1 MAGHGWI
8 RRVRWLG
15 AQGHAPRLVER
26 LIRKAELQ
34 ADIEP
39 VPGLRN
45 HFFLFNNGCLY
56 IPRNS
61 VWFCCYGPTLN
72 TLRRPSTSRAS
83 ELVLA
88 PMTPKVE
95 STLPAGAE
103 LVIIGAGVVGASTAF
118 WAARAGL
125 SPVVLEALPVPAAL
139 TTPVATGAFRLQFD
153 NREETELVRES
164 VDLILNFTEVTGEDS
179 RPLGVRQPGY
189 IWATTSEERAAA
201 QRRLVARQH
210 SWGQTD
216 IEILDGGEARRRFRY
231 LSPDVVQVRYRAG
244 DGFVDPRA
252 LTLGLLRASGAPVHT
267 SCRVVSLRD
276 RPSGGFEVGTDQG
289 TIRAEQVVLAAGPF
303 TGQLAALIG
312 LNLHLKVKPRH
323 KVVVPQLAR
332 VPPGAPMT
340 IDDDTGVHW
349 RPVLAGAHVLDAAP
363 RGPGREPVED
373 VPPDHDMAFRVLD
386 PSRSEA
392 AARIS
397 PFWGEAW
404 RRGEF
409 SWMVHSG
416 QYTMTPDHR
425 PLIGPTPIEGLW
437 VNTGYSGHGIMCS
450 PAGGRILADLITS
463 RLRDSPFSPDRT
475 FVQRNLDHI

>member
-1 MAGHGWI
+1 M
-8 RRVRWLG
+8 VSKVDG
-15 AQGHAPRLVER
+15 AL
-26 LIRKAELQ
+26 
-34 ADIEP
+34 P
-39 VPGLRN
+39 V
-45 HFFLFNNGCLY
+45 
-56 IPRNS
+56 
-61 VWFCCYGPTLN
+61 
-72 TLRRPSTSRAS
+72 
-83 ELVLA
+83 
-88 PMTPKVE
+88 
-95 STLPAGAE
+95 GAE

-118 WAARAGL
+118 WAARAGM
-125 SPVVLEALPVPAAL
+125 SPVVVEALPVPAAL

-153 NREETELVRES
+153 NPEETELVRES
-164 VDLILNFTEVTGEDS
+164 VDLILNFSEITGQDS

-189 IWATTSEERAAA
+189 IWATTYEERAER

-216 IEILDGGEARRRFRY
+216 IEILDGDEARRRFPY

-252 LTLGLLRASGAPVHT
+252 LTLGLLRASGAPAHT
-267 SCRVVSLRD
+267 SCRVVTLRD
-276 RPSGGFEVGTDQG
+276 RPSGGFDVGTDRG
-289 TIRAEQVVLAAGPF
+289 SIRAEHVVIAAGPF
-303 TGQLAALIG
+303 TGKLAALAGVDLPLEI
-312 LNLHLKVKPRH
+312 KPRH
-323 KVVVPQLAR
+323 KVVVPHLAR
-332 VPPGAPMT
+332 VPPDAPMT

-349 RPVLAGAHVLDAAP
+349 RPVLSGAHVLDAAP
-363 RGPGREPVED
+363 RGPGREPVEE

-404 RRGEF
+404 SRGEF

-425 PLIGPTPIEGLW
+425 PLIGRTPIEDLW

-450 PAGGRILADLITS
+450 PAGGRIVADLIAS
-463 RLRDSPFSPDRT
+463 RLQHSPFALDRA
-475 FVQRNLDHI
+475 FVERTLDQI